1 MDRLP
6 PQPSVLSVAA
16 TRPGARKI
24 SAHQPLRFWLLLMQ
38 ALLTCL
44 LCAFLIVPMVMS
56 ILAGLTVNYFRGLA
70 SGLTLRWIEA
80 VLGTYSDSVLA
91 SLYVAAA
98 TLTIVLATGVPAGYA
113 LARSPTRL
121 ARLIEEMLVL
131 PIALPGLASAL
142 AILAVYGSFSGF
154 RNSLWFIV
162 VGHVVFTLPFM
173 VRSVAAICASVDLRT
188 LEEGAASLGASF
200 CQRCYTVVLPNAWPG
215 VLAGALTVVTLSLGE
230 FNLTW
235 MLHTPDTKTLPV
247 GLADAYASM
256 RIEIGSAYT
265 IIFFAIT
272 MPLLIVMQM
281 LGVDPGGNL
290 QRKPARA
297 ARRDVGLPPL
307 ASSSNPAVDTPGN
320 DKRATNP
327 TAQDPL
333 R

>member
-1 MDRLP
+1 MIKNTMTSPLSTTAPIARPIRL
-6 PQPSVLSVAA
+6 
-16 TRPGARKI
+16 
-24 SAHQPLRFWLLLMQ
+24 HQPMRFWITLLQ
-38 ALLTCL
+38 ALLTAL

-56 ILAGLTVNYFRGLA
+56 VLAGLTVNYFRGLS
-70 SGLTLRWIEA
+70 SGLTLHWIGT
-80 VLGTYSDSVLA
+80 VLSTYSDSVLA

-98 TLTIVLATGVPAGYA
+98 TLAITLLTGVPAGYA
-113 LARSPTRL
+113 LARSQTRL
-121 ARLIEEMLVL
+121 SRLIEEMLVL
-131 PIALPGLASAL
+131 PIAVPGLASAL
-142 AILAVYGSFSGF
+142 AILAIYGGFSVF

-173 VRSVAAICASVDLRT
+173 VRSVAAVCASVDLRT

-200 CQRCYTVVLPNAWPG
+200 VQRCLTIVLPNAWPG

-272 MPLLIVMQM
+272 MPLLIAMQM
-281 LGVDPGGNL
+281 LGVGPGGTVNRKL
-290 QRKPARA
+290 QRNPKAENAKP
-297 ARRDVGLPPL
+297 
-307 ASSSNPAVDTPGN
+307 
-320 DKRATNP
+320 
-327 TAQDPL
+327 
-333 R
+333 